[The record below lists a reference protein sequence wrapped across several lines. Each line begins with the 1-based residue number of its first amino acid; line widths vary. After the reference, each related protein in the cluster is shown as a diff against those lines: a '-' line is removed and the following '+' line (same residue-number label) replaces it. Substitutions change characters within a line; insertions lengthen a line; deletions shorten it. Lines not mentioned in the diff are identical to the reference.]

1 LNYLKYV
8 SNFEH
13 ERGKNKR
20 KAMNRKFKEE
30 TLTSRRETEK
40 RRRSATVCRTL
51 RSPFIAGKEEKR

>member
-1 LNYLKYV
+1 MKG
-8 SNFEH
+8 E
-13 ERGKNKR
+13 KNKR

-40 RRRSATVCRTL
+40 RRRSARVCRTL